1 MAKILKNTDSINK
14 NVESLNEETRALN
27 DAAKS
32 MISSFTTATKLQQSS
47 RDILRSY
54 VKEQKKALE
63 DEAKQKKKLSEEEE
77 RRKEIARARDRKYAE
92 WEEQNKRQLKQHL
105 KDIQKLKEETG
116 KADIEQ
122 YRALQEEEKK
132 LQDLISNKS
141 KGITSK
147 IASSKVGQIAL
158 NAGNQLFG
166 EASTA
171 IDNALEQ
178 FRGYTSN
185 IATRLSGN
193 TDTFNTMVGRVSEAT
208 AFNGAVSASSVVNN
222 LNALVSSGIAYNV
235 ELRAYLATATD
246 KIATTFDVFD
256 SNLLRLIRL
265 QKHDTTAA
273 YMGMEATLT
282 DLFNETFKD
291 TSFLNKGGLSDAI
304 TGSILEA
311 TSQMGYSEG
320 LEFQYSVQ
328 KWLGALSESGAS
340 DSFVSTLANALNMLG
355 TGDVNGLANNSQMQ
369 SLLALAANN
378 AGLNYSDLLIGGLNA
393 TNTNTLMYSLLNY
406 LGNVSSVSSGNN
418 VLRNAFGNVFGFGMS
433 DVRAIQNLL
442 SGQASTIYNS
452 SLSYGGA
459 EGKTSS
465 QLQTMLDRTSVYD
478 RINTTIDNMLYNI
491 GSAVATNELFSG
503 LWTGAG
509 LLEKL
514 LGNPKIAGVDIFKLA
529 KLGIAGFGGGG
540 QALLNAFSAMG
551 AGGTDSLGLSGLQ
564 GILSGGGN
572 QYVLGDNTFDGSN
585 LMSLKTISG
594 ISVSDTKNTNDIYEQ
609 LSEVKGDTNKIDTN
623 TKRGTTQ
630 NAPVYVV
637 DMDRTELLN
646 TIIDNAN
653 TLKENTFDVNI
664 KSVSGDTLL
673 PVSLSDA
680 TDTMKAF
687 YNLDFAKNIA
697 QRIINAVYNADANN
711 VDPQID
717 TEHTIGALAEFLVNV
732 QSARGDYIDVNLADS
747 SLTIKDMLVRRS

>member
-77 RRKEIARARDRKYAE
+77 RRREIARARDRKYAE

-193 TDTFNTMVGRVSEAT
+193 TDTFNTMVGRISNAT
-208 AFNGAVSASSVVNN
+208 AFNGAVSAPSVVNN

-265 QKHDTTAA
+265 QRHDTTAA

-406 LGNVSSVSSGNN
+406 LGNVSNVSAGNN

-564 GILSGGGN
+564 GILSGGGL
-572 QYVLGDNTFDGSN
+572 QYALGDNTFDGSN
-585 LMSLKTISG
+585 LGQLKTVSG
-594 ISVSDTKNTNDIYEQ
+594 ISVSDAKDTNDIYEQ
-609 LSEVKGDTNKIDTN
+609 LSEVKSDTNKIDTN

-637 DMDRTELLN
+637 DMDRSELLN

-653 TLKENTFDVNI
+653 TLKETTFDVNI

-680 TDTMKAF
+680 ADTMKAF